1 MASFIKGG
9 GGGGGTGSGTT
20 NLSTSTGSSSVT
32 VHSSTGTDGV
42 IPAANAT
49 YSGVLTAADKT
60 KLDGLS
66 EGNKGFYVTESALT
80 TAHAAASD
88 GDFAIVGAT
97 DTVWVWDGDSSAWV
111 DTNQGSTATNLSTST
126 GASSVTVHSS
136 TGTDAVI
143 PAATASLAGAFT
155 ATDKTKLDA
164 LASTSVFV
172 GATSGQAGTSG
183 SIPAPSAGEQHRVLN
198 GGGSWVD
205 DTTGVTPKL
214 IPANESITWDLR
226 SNPNSNIDR
235 ETALLK
241 IGHDLTMGIGPD
253 NNIAVQLYANI
264 PTHIARPQTYGR
276 ASELSKT
283 SYTNA
288 DAALAQDWGGCVA
301 RIPSG
306 NGAIS
311 RSISGTNKFLQL
323 STGTT
328 TSSADMVGLDW
339 PNHRC
344 TLASCKFLHF
354 TIEIPDTQYCYI
366 RFGLRQGSGND
377 VSNSV
382 MLERVDAPGG
392 GSTDDFN
399 MRVRKADVSII
410 NGAADLYGAGS
421 PTSKVGVTMG
431 RGVAQSSS
439 YIWAPYSAQSSDN
452 NGVYNERLT
461 PQDLSG
467 SFDGTDNTFHP
478 FIGIRTRSTG
488 QNVRLRVHAFEF
500 GFAN

>member
-9 GGGGGTGSGTT
+9 GGSGGSGTT
-20 NLSTSTGSSSVT
+20 SNLGVNPTANT
-32 VHSSTGTDGV
+32 VEITNSGGD
-42 IPAANAT
+42 NAT
-49 YSGVLTAADKT
+49 VTAATTSAAGTLTAADKT
-60 KLDGLS
+60 RLDGL
-66 EGNKGFYVTESALT
+66 GNADL
-80 TAHAAASD
+80 
-88 GDFAIVGAT
+88 
-97 DTVWVWDGDSSAWV
+97 SS
-111 DTNQGSTATNLSTST
+111 TT
-126 GASSVTVHSS
+126 GASSFTIHSS
-136 TGTDAVI
+136 TGTDAVV
-143 PAATASLAGAFT
+143 PAATASLSGAFT
-155 ATDKTKLDA
+155 AADKTKLDA
-164 LASTSVFV
+164 LASTSVFG

-205 DTTGVTPKL
+205 QTTGVTPKL

-226 SNPNSNIDR
+226 SNPNSNIDA

-264 PTHIARPQTYGR
+264 PTHIARPQSYGR
-276 ASELSKT
+276 ASELSKA
-283 SYTNA
+283 SFTNA
-288 DAALAQDWGGCVA
+288 DAVLAQDWGGCVA

-306 NGAIS
+306 NGYIS

-323 STGTT
+323 ATGTT
-328 TSSADMVGLDW
+328 TSTADMVALDW

-344 TLASCKFLHF
+344 TLASCKFVHF
-354 TIEIPDTQYCYI
+354 TIEIPDTEYCYI
-366 RFGLRQGSGND
+366 RFGLRKGSGND

-399 MRVRKADVSII
+399 MRVRKADVSIV

-421 PTSKVGVTMG
+421 PTAKVGVTMG

-439 YIWAPYSAQSSDN
+439 YSWAPYSAQSSDN

-467 SFDGTDNTFHP
+467 TFDGTDNTFHP

>member
-9 GGGGGTGSGTT
+9 GGSGGSGTT
-20 NLSTSTGSSSVT
+20 SNLGVNPTANT
-32 VHSSTGTDGV
+32 VEITNSGGDNATV
-42 IPAANAT
+42 PAATTSAAGT
-49 YSGVLTAADKT
+49 LTAADKT
-60 KLDGLS
+60 RLDGL
-66 EGNKGFYVTESALT
+66 GNADL
-80 TAHAAASD
+80 
-88 GDFAIVGAT
+88 
-97 DTVWVWDGDSSAWV
+97 SS
-111 DTNQGSTATNLSTST
+111 TT
-126 GASSVTVHSS
+126 GASSFTIHSS

-155 ATDKTKLDA
+155 ATDKTKLDGLGNADLSSTTGASSFTIHSSTGTDAVVPAATASLSGAFTAADKTKLDA
-164 LASTSVFV
+164 LASTSVFG

-306 NGAIS
+306 NGSIS

-328 TSSADMVGLDW
+328 TSSADMVVLDW

-354 TIEIPDTQYCYI
+354 TIEIPDTEYCYI
-366 RFGLRQGSGND
+366 RFGLRKGSGND

-382 MLERVDAPGG
+382 MLERIDAPGG

-399 MRVRKADVSII
+399 MRVRKADVSIV

-421 PTSKVGVTMG
+421 PTAKVGVTMG

-439 YIWAPYSAQSSDN
+439 YSWAPYSAQSSDN

-467 SFDGTDNTFHP
+467 TFDGTDNTFRP